1 MFSLLIIIFDARESC
16 LFIHIITC
24 FSKLCY
30 ILLILSFIELLHS
43 EEDDDYLLR
52 GPCVILPFD
61 SHSRAIIKV
70 NISIFNKSVF
80 VNCFAEQNQTS
91 SKNIYLSVKHSSKKC
106 CLGSFVIF
114 TLALRALQELSF
126 RLRMPTRNRSF
137 VIYRLGERRAVRRG
151 GLVVF

>member
-1 MFSLLIIIFDARESC
+1 M
-16 LFIHIITC
+16 
-24 FSKLCY
+24 
-30 ILLILSFIELLHS
+30 LLILSFIELLHS
-43 EEDDDYLLR
+43 EEEDDYLLR

-61 SHSRAIIKV
+61 SHSRAMIKV

-91 SKNIYLSVKHSSKKC
+91 SKNIYLSVKHSKKC

-114 TLALRALQELSF
+114 TLAIRALQELSF